1 MHRRMD
7 SPVYWR
13 TACPHACTQLRMNR
27 IGCGYPQFP
36 QPILRLTTHSLR
48 DDDDRRIRKG
58 AGAESS
64 DSTLAEGRAALDEAT
79 RIILLGQ
86 ERNSVPFPALRRGR
100 NYDSSLAKPET
111 PISLP
116 TLRSCVVLQRI
127 MHLKGCG
134 RVANDYLTLTR
145 SAPELPYAPIN
156 VTIHSHNR
164 LTEYR
169 LRS

>member
-1 MHRRMD
+1 MAMETMDNRGGAMHRRMD

-64 DSTLAEGRAALDEAT
+64 DSLQ
-79 RIILLGQ
+79 I
-86 ERNSVPFPALRRGR
+86 
-100 NYDSSLAKPET
+100 DSQVDS
-111 PISLP
+111 
-116 TLRSCVVLQRI
+116 
-127 MHLKGCG
+127 
-134 RVANDYLTLTR
+134 
-145 SAPELPYAPIN
+145 
-156 VTIHSHNR
+156 
-164 LTEYR
+164 
-169 LRS
+169 